1 MSPDIAASIRARLL
15 SKAKEQGDELELILV
30 RYAIERFLYRL
41 GASHM
46 REQCVLKGATLLTLW
61 LDDPYRASR
70 DVDFHA
76 AGPSSEAAIMA
87 IVTTVCA
94 VPCAEDGIRFDLESL
109 HVSPIREE
117 AESGGQRAILRAYL
131 GKARIRLQI
140 DFGFGDA
147 VTPAPEDSNSPTL
160 LQGLPSSRLRT
171 YPMVVSIAEKFE
183 ALVTLGQRNSRLKD
197 FL

>member
-15 SKAKEQGDELELILV
+15 SK
-30 RYAIERFLYRL
+30 
-41 GASHM
+41 
-46 REQCVLKGATLLTLW
+46 
-61 LDDPYRASR
+61 
-70 DVDFHA
+70 
-76 AGPSSEAAIMA
+76 AAIMA

-94 VPCAEDGIRFDLESL
+94 VPCAEDGIRFDVESL

-117 AESGGQRAILRAYL
+117 AEFGGQRAILRAYL

-147 VTPAPEDSNSPTL
+147 VTPAPEDSTSPTL

-171 YPMVVSIAEKFE
+171 YPMVHRC
-183 ALVTLGQRNSRLKD
+183 ALRSSPASTGSRVNMGSTSSHPTPGRKTPRAMCSVRSRVARSDRPTITSRNLRTNGIVPAD
-197 FL
+197 